1 VAGNKSRPLT
11 PPILMA
17 QVCTYPPASGCRGL
31 GIMCLP
37 FRMPADVQP
46 LPPGDAAGPSRSPRE
61 VLRAGSGH
69 QNVITTDLLDDLL
82 LSAENLKTFKSTFKE
97 LYDFSM
103 VRLG

>member
-37 FRMPADVQP
+37 FRMPAGVQP
-46 LPPGDAAGPSRSPRE
+46 PPPGDAAGPSRSPRE

-69 QNVITTDLLDDLL
+69 QNVITTDLVDDFL